1 MTLEEI
7 FILERKLPSFTRVGM
22 LGIIGDAKRDFTGG
36 EVGKVLLNGLI
47 NDLRSLNGAAKTVKR
62 NRACGD

>member
-1 MTLEEI
+1 
-7 FILERKLPSFTRVGM
+7 M

-36 EVGKVLLNGLI
+36 EVGKVFLNGLI